1 MAAIHAHAGEDY
13 VRQRFVEHAQ
23 NFARIVARHE
33 EHFYGHTSIGPTS
46 QPFLN
51 GQLGSGALPYGDRDS
66 ELRDIQ
72 LNAMRAEGWRSSHS
86 YKLFRE
92 DEAQRLRSRSISS
105 FDCPYQI
112 GRLRRSKML
121 APGEAD
127 MIFEAIASAVQTSPQ
142 IIEVSVL
149 LAAECA

>member
-1 MAAIHAHAGEDY
+1 MVAAIAAHCGEDY

-51 GQLGSGALPYGDRDS
+51 GQLGSGALPYGDRAT

-72 LNAMRAEGWRSSHS
+72 VNAMRAEGWRGSYS
-86 YKLFRE
+86 YKLYR
-92 DEAQRLRSRSISS
+92 
-105 FDCPYQI
+105 
-112 GRLRRSKML
+112 
-121 APGEAD
+121 
-127 MIFEAIASAVQTSPQ
+127 
-142 IIEVSVL
+142 EVSCLRMLTVTL
-149 LAAECA
+149 DFID